1 MDLRQFLGILRS
13 RWKFI
18 ISTLVIGTIA
28 TVGLVLNMSPVYSS
42 SARVFVSTP
51 TNGQADPYA
60 ATVFAA
66 QRIASYADLAT
77 DPTILQKVIDR
88 LGLDESREELA
99 GNITAEV
106 VPQTLILQISAKA
119 DSPQLAQQIAAAESE
134 EIVDL
139 VKEIEKPVDN
149 NLSAAIVARVTGKAS
164 FNASPVA
171 PSVLLN
177 IIVGFLLSL
186 FVGVAGAVL
195 RDLLDTTV
203 KSRQDVEH
211 ATGHA
216 VMATLPFDPAV
227 KKQPLSKDDSG
238 SLSEAFRVLRTNLQ
252 FANLDASRQ
261 MIVVSSALPDE
272 GKTLVATNLAV
283 SMAKSGRSVLLVDAD
298 MRNPGVADLLG
309 LENSVGVI
317 TVLIGRTSL
326 EQAIQEHDSGV
337 HFLATGPRPPNPAE
351 VLDTQ
356 AMRDLLESLRARYD
370 VVIIDAPPLLPVADT
385 AILMTEVDGALLL
398 ARYGSTGR
406 EQLRLAVARIEGV
419 GGRLFGT
426 VLNRTPRRAGS
437 SDGYGYYGYGYG
449 YGPAFEEDKAKVKLK
464 KDTGGALSETG
475 RRAKR

>member
-1 MDLRQFLGILRS
+1 MDLRQFLSILRG

-28 TVGLVLNMSPVYSS
+28 TVGLVLNLSPVYSS

-77 DPTILQKVIDR
+77 DPTVLQKVIDR
-88 LGLDESREELA
+88 LGLKMTREELA
-99 GNITAEV
+99 GEISADV
-106 VPQTLILQISAKA
+106 VPQTLILQITAKA
-119 DSPQLAQQIAAAESE
+119 ETPQLAQQIAAAESE

-139 VKEIEKPVDN
+139 VKEIEKPADT

-171 PSVLLN
+171 PNVMLD
-177 IIVGFLLSL
+177 IIVGILLST
-186 FVGVAGAVL
+186 FIGVAGAVL

-203 KSRQDVEH
+203 KTRQDVEH
-211 ATGHA
+211 ATGNA
-216 VMATLPFDPAV
+216 VMATLPFDPSV
-227 KKQPLSKDDSG
+227 RKDPLSRDDSG
-238 SLSEAFRVLRTNLQ
+238 SLSEAFKVLRTNLQ

-283 SMAKSGRSVLLVDAD
+283 SMAKSGRSVLLIDAD
-298 MRNPGVADLLG
+298 MRNPNVADLLG

-317 TVLIGRTSL
+317 TALIGRSTL
-326 EQAIQEHDSGV
+326 EHAIQEHSSGV
-337 HFLATGPRPPNPAE
+337 HFLGTGPRPPNPAE

-356 AMRDLLESLRARYD
+356 AMRDLLAHARALYD

-406 EQLRLAVARIEGV
+406 EQLRLAVSRVEAV

-426 VLNRTPRRAGS
+426 VLNRTPRRAS
-437 SDGYGYYGYGYG
+437 TDGYGYYGYGYG
-449 YGPAFEEDKAKVKLK
+449 VPYEIDKGKVKVK
-464 KDTGGALSETG
+464 FKESESALSGTG